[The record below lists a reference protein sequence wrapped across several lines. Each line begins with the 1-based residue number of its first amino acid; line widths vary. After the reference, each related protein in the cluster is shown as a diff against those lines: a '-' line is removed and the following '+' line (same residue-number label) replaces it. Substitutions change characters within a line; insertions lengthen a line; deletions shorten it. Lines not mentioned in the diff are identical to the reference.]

1 MTQKGKRLYSAV
13 LPQVMLTE
21 KQKAD
26 LYSLADHF
34 HMSISQVVRDAIDDW
49 IIKENANLIE
59 ETEQT

>member
-1 MTQKGKRLYSAV
+1 MTQKGKRLYSEV

-26 LYSLADHF
+26 LYSLADYF
-34 HMSISQVVRDAIDDW
+34 HMSISQVIRDAIDDW